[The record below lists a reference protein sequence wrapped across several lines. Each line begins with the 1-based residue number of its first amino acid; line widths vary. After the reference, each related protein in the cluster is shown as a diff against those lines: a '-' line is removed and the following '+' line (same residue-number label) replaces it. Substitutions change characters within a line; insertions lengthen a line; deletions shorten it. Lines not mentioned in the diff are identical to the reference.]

1 MYWIITNLLLRREID
16 IIAIQFTPMKPLLFR
31 NIIPENESFHIQ
43 HDVRNY
49 FYDFLHFHPEV
60 QLTLILESTG
70 TFFVGDKIVPFE
82 EGDIF
87 LLGPNLPHVFKN
99 DKKASGKLYKHAR
112 ATSVYFREDSFGDS
126 FFKIPETKSLKNL
139 IQVSSRGL
147 KLSAKT
153 KEKIA
158 DGISE
163 FSELSGFERLIHLFE
178 LLHMIS
184 LSEEYEFISSYNFQ
198 HKKDDTESKRIQNVF
213 DFIMSHYSKEIDLSE
228 AAGIA
233 SMSVTSFC
241 RFFKQRTRK
250 TFTEFVNEVR
260 IGHACKELMYTEDNI
275 NEVAYKS
282 GFNNISN
289 FNRKFKE
296 ITGFTPSQYSQKA
309 HSNS

>member
-1 MYWIITNLLLRREID
+1 MDFALIEGIY
-16 IIAIQFTPMKPLLFR
+16 IIAIQIPTMKPLLFR

-49 FYDFLHFHPEV
+49 FYDFLHYHPEA
-60 QLTLILESTG
+60 QLSLIVESTG

-82 EGDIF
+82 EGDVF
-87 LLGPNLPHVFKN
+87 LLGPDLPHVFKN

-112 ATSVYFREDSFGDS
+112 ATSVYFREDSFGDG
-126 FFKIPETKSLKNL
+126 FFKIPETKAIKNL
-139 IQVSSRGL
+139 IESSSRGL
-147 KLSAKT
+147 KFSGTT
-153 KEKIA
+153 KEKLA
-158 DGISE
+158 DRIPQLSE
-163 FSELSGFERLIHLFE
+163 RSGFERLIFLFE
-178 LLHMIS
+178 LLNLIAQS
-184 LSEEYEFISSYNFQ
+184 DEYEFISSLNYQ
-198 HKKDDTESKRIQNVF
+198 HKKDDAENRRIQSVF
-213 DFIMSHYSKEIDLSE
+213 DFIMSRYSQEIDLSE
-228 AAGIA
+228 AAAVA

-260 IGHACKELMYTEDNI
+260 IGHACKELMYSDDNI

-296 ITGFTPSQYSQKA
+296 ITGFTPSQYAEKT
-309 HSNS
+309 HRFN